1 MVLNADK
8 AGVKISDR
16 GMVEVND
23 HLQTSVLISMHWR
36 CCSWSNVSN
45 KAEEEG
51 TMVAEI
57 LAGQK
62 PHIDYNDS
70 CCLHTRSC
78 CTNGRQ

>member
-1 MVLNADK
+1 LVAAHTDGNADK

-23 HLQTSVLISMHWR
+23 HLQTSSKYYAIGDVVRGAMLAH
-36 CCSWSNVSN
+36 

-57 LAGQK
+57 KRVKTTYL
-62 PHIDYNDS
+62 
-70 CCLHTRSC
+70 
-78 CTNGRQ
+78 